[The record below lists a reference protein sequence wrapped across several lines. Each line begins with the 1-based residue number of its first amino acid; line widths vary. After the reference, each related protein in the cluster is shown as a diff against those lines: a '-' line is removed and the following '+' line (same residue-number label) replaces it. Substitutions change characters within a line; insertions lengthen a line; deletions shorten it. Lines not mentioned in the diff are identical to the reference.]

1 MKLGTILQ
9 LEVIQSRKKGSDKD
23 NKYRCKLIDKNE
35 QCIFIDFP
43 VNIKSKKTAVFAKG
57 TVFDITFVGDDEMIY
72 KFRSKLITKIKGEI
86 PSLAIQKPD
95 NVHRIQRR
103 NFIRVE
109 TVVDVAVHSDQNLFS
124 PFITVTNDIGAGG
137 LSLIVPRNQPII
149 GDLVE
154 LWLVLPMSK
163 GSFLYPNI
171 RAKLVHQE
179 KERNEITIASVQFL
193 TLDTKMEQ
201 SLIQFCFE
209 KQREAR
215 KKQRCDR
222 SYGIIKNKL

>member
-1 MKLGTILQ
+1 MKIGTMFQ
-9 LEVIQSRKKGSDKD
+9 LEVMQSKKKGSDKA
-23 NKYRCKLIDKNE
+23 NQYRCKLIDKNE
-35 QCIFIDFP
+35 QYIFIDFP

-57 TVFDITFVGDDEMIY
+57 TVFEVTFVGDDEVIY
-72 KFRSKLITKIKGEI
+72 KFRSKLITKIKGKI

-109 TVVDVAVHSDQNLFS
+109 TAVDVAVHSDQNLFP
-124 PFITVTNDIGAGG
+124 PFITVTNDVGAGG
-137 LSLIVPRNQPII
+137 LSLIVPKNQSILGEI
-149 GDLVE
+149 AE

-163 GSFLYPNI
+163 GAFLYPNI
-171 RAKLVHQE
+171 RAKLVHQK
-179 KERNEITIASVQFL
+179 KENNKITIASFQFL

-201 SLIQFCFE
+201 FLIRFCFE

-215 KKQRCDR
+215 KKQLFDQ
-222 SYGIIKNKL
+222 SYGIIKK